1 MGVLPRAAIRVHTTS
16 SVRRRAVT
24 ATKVIPSTI
33 TAAVVVLGNVA
44 TTAVTVRFVL
54 QTRADATTPRPRVTT
69 SLARELGALRW
80 EREPVDGVC
89 IVEGSPDIRH
99 TAVQGWTRSVS
110 DCFFPLHVIRG
121 RCPCLHHTRSSQCLS
136 TLLLGE
142 VGGV

>member
-54 QTRADATTPRPRVTT
+54 RIRADATTPRPRVTT
-69 SLARELGALRW
+69 SLATDDEQRCSFLAGARGDFLCDVSSLRT
-80 EREPVDGVC
+80 EC
-89 IVEGSPDIRH
+89 N
-99 TAVQGWTRSVS
+99 
-110 DCFFPLHVIRG
+110 CG
-121 RCPCLHHTRSSQCLS
+121 RDAFDHTRSSQCLS